1 MKVARF
7 AIEFAACTLYSLVVC
22 NQVFLGGA
30 IGGVEVEE
38 ADEGVL
44 LQLRADMF
52 QSSSENSTKHGIGAE
67 LTFLPA
73 STRVTYAMPLAP
85 TTVATAP
92 ALTPKVAS
100 PQVTYARPWAPTT
113 VVTAPA
119 LTPKVASSP
128 YAMPWPTRVGTAP
141 ALTPIVASPAC
152 YTISSSSGGVA
163 GLPCR
168 FPFAFNG
175 IQYNYCT
182 TTSWSTLWCGT
193 IATVIAGSTSGWGAC
208 ASSCPNLP
216 VGTTAARV
224 TLDPVTPYLAASLPV
239 SEVLLFPRYP
249 TSIETLKK
257 KAQKK
262 EKKEREGETEDKKKG
277 EGEAEEKKEGEG
289 EEKKEGEGET
299 EANK

>member
-1 MKVARF
+1 MKTYRF
-7 AIEFAACTLYSLVVC
+7 AMKFAVCHLSSLVVC

-30 IGGVEVEE
+30 IGSKEVEQ
-38 ADEGVL
+38 ADEAVL
-44 LQLRADMF
+44 LQLRADLF
-52 QSSSENSTKHGIGAE
+52 QSSLENSTKHGIGTE
-67 LTFLPA
+67 LMFLPA
-73 STRVTYAMPLAP
+73 LADTQVTSAMA
-85 TTVATAP
+85 ATSP
-92 ALTPKVAS
+92 ALT
-100 PQVTYARPWAPTT
+100 QN
-113 VVTAPA
+113 
-119 LTPKVASSP
+119 VASS
-128 YAMPWPTRVGTAP
+128 T
-141 ALTPIVASPAC
+141 C
-152 YTISSSSGGVA
+152 YTISSSLGGVA
-163 GLPCR
+163 GLPCL
-168 FPFAFNG
+168 FPFSFNG
-175 IQYNYCT
+175 AQYNCCT
-182 TTSWSTLWCGT
+182 TASWSTSWCGT
-193 IATVIAGSTSGWGAC
+193 TATVIAGSTSGWGAC